1 MNRQIFFR
9 AITAIVV
16 LLTVNIN
23 VRAQVGGALNRA
35 RNAVEQN
42 VKENTPQTQQQQQQ
56 QQQTQQQE
64 QQQQPTQQQEQPQ
77 EQPQQPQ
84 QPTAQTQSATAD
96 DVPDPKAPG
105 KVKHQLTEKTET
117 KDFMNSVNNC
127 KILPADLEKA
137 LLERANKQFK
147 YRVDKIYFLE
157 DNWETARETT
167 YPNRVTMRTRSTYCL
182 TQQDGEW
189 IRTVWHLQQRSDLKG
204 GWTDEYHFLAGHAYN
219 IIPCRVINYDP
230 KLIKTHYTP

>member
-1 MNRQIFFR
+1 MTNKSFLFR
-9 AITAIVV
+9 VIAAIVV
-16 LLTVNIN
+16 ILAFNIN
-23 VRAQVGGALNRA
+23 VQAQVGGALNRA
-35 RNAVEQN
+35 RNAVEQT
-42 VKENTPQTQQQQQQ
+42 VKENTPQTQQQQQQQNQPQQQQ

-64 QQQQPTQQQEQPQ
+64 QQQQQ

-84 QPTAQTQSATAD
+84 PTAQTQSETAA
-96 DVPDPKAPG
+96 DVPDPLAPG
-105 KVKHQLTEKTET
+105 KFKHQLTEKTET
-117 KDFMNSVNNC
+117 KNFMNSVNNC

-157 DNWETARETT
+157 DNWETAREST